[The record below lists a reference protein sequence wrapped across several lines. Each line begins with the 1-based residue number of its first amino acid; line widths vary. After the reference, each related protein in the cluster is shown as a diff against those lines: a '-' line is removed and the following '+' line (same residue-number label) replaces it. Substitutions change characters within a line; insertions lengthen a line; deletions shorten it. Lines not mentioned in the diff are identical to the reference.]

1 MTMQEARPMVVAADV
16 HKHFGSFAALKGID
30 LEMAKG
36 EVLCVIGPSGSGKS
50 TFLRCINQLE
60 RADRGAIWVDG
71 ELIGFRRAGDALH
84 ELSDAELARQRLLC
98 GMVFQRFNLFH
109 HQTALENIVEGP
121 VTVQRRPR
129 AEAEE
134 EAMALLARVGLA
146 DKRDAYPIE
155 LSGGQQQRVAIM
167 RALAMHPKLML
178 FDEPTSALDPELV
191 GEVLN
196 VMRDL
201 AASGMTMI
209 VVTHELSF
217 AREVAHRVVFMD
229 EGRVVEAGAPA
240 EVLGEPQH
248 PRTREFIAAVLS

>member
-1 MTMQEARPMVVAADV
+1 MAEEARPMVVAVDV
-16 HKHFGSFAALKGID
+16 HKYFGSFAALKGID
-30 LEMAKG
+30 LEMQKG

-71 ELIGFRRAGDALH
+71 ELIGYRRAGDALH

-109 HQTALENIVEGP
+109 HQTALENIIEGP
-121 VTVQRRPR
+121 VTVQRRLR
-129 AEAEE
+129 AEAVD

-191 GEVLN
+191 GEVLY

-217 AREVAHRVVFMD
+217 AREVASRVVFMD
-229 EGRVVEAGAPA
+229 EGRVVEAGTPA
-240 EVLGEPQH
+240 EVLARPQH